1 MFYQVYE
8 SNHIVS
14 KEEMNNN
21 QDIIHLGIKNL
32 DRGIYCNYTDIDYL
46 DIDLNGNVLINGI
59 TRTGKSFFAETIAE
73 EIEKKREADWRIY
86 FDVKDDY
93 IRKFYKS
100 EDKVI
105 SFRNNLGSYNYFK
118 FNLVKEVRM
127 SDDPDTE
134 IREITNMLI
143 TEQKERANDPFF
155 CMAAAQI
162 FRGYIETI
170 IHCYSNNPTNKVI
183 IQNLKMMSLSQLK
196 EHLLKWPANRNIV
209 RDYLGEKE
217 GEMTKMTQS
226 IMACLTELLD
236 LFSGN
241 FCDEGEDTIHG
252 YIKGSYGRRLFFE
265 YDYGR
270 KESSNAF
277 FRFFLSKL
285 IRSKLS
291 QTTNR
296 EQKFIFFLDEIA
308 VLNGDFGLMDALTIG
323 AGNGLQIIVI
333 TQSLEKLYCLS
344 PRLNN
349 GHITNASLA
358 GFASVV
364 TFRPADIES
373 IKKLEEIFGEKEF
386 QRITF
391 GISRYTSPTAEVVR
405 ENNVSSKEF
414 SKLGVGE
421 FYAKIKNNPLMH
433 GKLVL

>member
-1 MFYQVYE
+1 MLV
-8 SNHIVS
+8 
-14 KEEMNNN
+14 
-21 QDIIHLGIKNL
+21 
-32 DRGIYCNYTDIDYL
+32 
-46 DIDLNGNVLINGI
+46 
-59 TRTGKSFFAETIAE
+59 
-73 EIEKKREADWRIY
+73 AD
-86 FDVKDDY
+86 
-93 IRKFYKS
+93 
-100 EDKVI
+100 
-105 SFRNNLGSYNYFK
+105 
-118 FNLVKEVRM
+118 
-127 SDDPDTE
+127 
-134 IREITNMLI
+134 
-143 TEQKERANDPFF
+143 QKERANDPFF

-217 GEMTKMTQS
+217 KEMTKMTQS

-241 FCDEGEDTIHG
+241 FCDEGEDTIHD
-252 YIKGSYGRRLFFE
+252 YISGSYGRRLFFE

-291 QTTNR
+291 QMANR

-308 VLNGDFGLMDALTIG
+308 VLNGDFGLMDGLTIG

-344 PRLNN
+344 PQLNN

-391 GISRYTSPTAEVVR
+391 GISRYTSSTAEVVR
-405 ENNVSSKEF
+405 QNNVSSKEF

-421 FYAKIKNNPLMH
+421 FYAKIKNNPLVH